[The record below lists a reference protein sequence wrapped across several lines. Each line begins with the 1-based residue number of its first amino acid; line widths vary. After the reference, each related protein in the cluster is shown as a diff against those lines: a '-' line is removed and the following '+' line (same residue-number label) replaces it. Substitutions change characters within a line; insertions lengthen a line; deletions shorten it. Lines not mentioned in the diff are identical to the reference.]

1 MNKLPSRKVYVGNLP
16 DNCDKENLQKL
27 FESVGKIAEFDV
39 VKNFGFV
46 HFETEEGAKR
56 AVDELNDTEFEGM
69 VIKVELSRS
78 KVRHKPGMGDMTECY
93 RCGKDGHWSKDCPK
107 AGRGRGR
114 GRGGPPRPAEP
125 YGPPAF
131 RDPYAD
137 PYADPYLRNR
147 YFPSGYDR
155 YHPYGDPYDRRP
167 APYRDPYY
175 ERDPYARPSVDYY
188 DRLAA
193 RDPYYDYYA
202 RRSYLPPPRPD
213 SPSRRGRMPGPF

>member
-1 MNKLPSRKVYVGNLP
+1 MFLRDFFFLSLK
-16 DNCDKENLQKL
+16 
-27 FESVGKIAEFDV
+27 SV
-39 VKNFGFV
+39 
-46 HFETEEGAKR
+46 H
-56 AVDELNDTEFEGM
+56 
-69 VIKVELSRS
+69 S
-78 KVRHKPGMGDMTECY
+78 
-93 RCGKDGHWSKDCPK
+93 
-107 AGRGRGR
+107 RGRGR

-193 RDPYYDYYA
+193 R
-202 RRSYLPPPRPD
+202 
-213 SPSRRGRMPGPF
+213 